1 MFKIDASWLRDNAN
15 YFYMGLM
22 LPSCILVGVAMG
34 WVVDHFLPTDPW
46 GKIGGFFFGVFAGFV
61 NFFRD
66 YKNIQGKKKSESQKT
81 KKTSYN
87 SSDNRSGGSDRP
99 TEL

>member
-1 MFKIDASWLRDNAN
+1 MFRIDGRWLRDNAN

-22 LPSCILVGVAMG
+22 LPSCILVGVAIG
-34 WVVDHFLPTDPW
+34 WTIDHFLHIDPW
-46 GKIGGFFFGVFAGFV
+46 GKIAGFFFGVFAGFV
-61 NFFRD
+61 NFVRD
-66 YKNIQGKKKSESQKT
+66 YKNIQGNKKSEPKKY

-87 SSDNRSGGSDRP
+87 SSDNRSGSTDRP